1 LSDINNIDPV
11 LFTVLRK
18 GTSDDQYVHKVE
30 PQQIQNGK
38 VLLSEIPQKQYRVTV
53 SSSDNSL
60 WYEIDNGVPIG
71 NQYLV
76 DYNVGLIYFDSS
88 HEAQTLIFDYLGI
101 GVCYV
106 NSERIVVA
114 QSNGNV
120 TETLQEL
127 IDLNR
132 TFGNVAHKLEPVNL
146 FTDIATTYPLPIK
159 GDMVEVLTG
168 DEANRMYIWTGQ
180 TWQWFMTFPFAQ
192 VMQNKA
198 DIQTINN
205 SLSGL
210 CSVYPITIGEFQALS
225 LTVGEAANYK
235 AVVQRIQFYN

>member
-11 LFTVLRK
+11 LFAVLRK

-30 PQQIQNGK
+30 PQQIKNRK

-60 WYEIDNGVPIG
+60 WYEIDDGIPTG

-76 DYNVGLIYFDSS
+76 DYNVGLIYFDPS
-88 HEAQTLIFDYLGI
+88 HEAQTLIFNYLGI

-132 TFGNVAHKLEPVNL
+132 TFGNVAHKLQPVNL

-180 TWQWFMTFPFAQ
+180 SWQWFMTFPFAQ
-192 VMQNKA
+192 VMQNKQ
-198 DIQTINN
+198 DIASINTK
-205 SLSGL
+205 LSGL
-210 CSVYPITIGEFQALS
+210 CSIYTITAGELRSLGLTIGELK
-225 LTVGEAANYK
+225 NYK
-235 AVVQRIQFYN
+235 RKIQRIQFYN